1 MTDLVSLRFPFPAIV
16 AWLRVM
22 AIGGLLAAGVA
33 PVRGQGT
40 PADYERAAKFGAWT
54 RNKVF
59 RSAVVPHWSE
69 DGNRFWYRNDL
80 AEDEREFIVV
90 DAVKGT
96 RQLAFDHAKLAAALG
111 KIRKA
116 DVAPKHLPVD
126 RLTLDPAGHWL
137 RFDAFGKRYELKS
150 ATGELSEAA
159 NEKPASSLPMLDKI
173 RPTQRTG
180 EAARIVFVNARN
192 APLELFWIDAEG
204 RRVSYGALAAG
215 QESVMQTFAGHVWL
229 VADSK
234 KGTLGIFE
242 AAEGGGRVVLS
253 ADLKFQPSEAAPKRP
268 SGNASPDGKWIASFK
283 GRNLILVEKSTKKE
297 IVLTRDG
304 TADDGY
310 EGPVFWSPDSSRLV
324 AMRTVKGDDRKV
336 NLIESSPKDSIY
348 PKLHTLSYAKPGDK
362 LTISKPRLFDAQT
375 LEAIP
380 VSDDLFRDPWSI
392 TQPHWDRAG
401 KEFVFLF
408 NQRGHQALRLVGID
422 GATGKTRAIIDE
434 TSRTFVD
441 YAGKFFLQE
450 IEETGEILWMS
461 ERGGWNHLY
470 LIDQATGAVKNPI
483 THGEWVV
490 RGVDRVDA
498 KKRQIWFRAGGI
510 HAKQD
515 PYHVHHCRV
524 DFDGTGLVI
533 LTQGDGN
540 HAVRP
545 SPDGRFL
552 LDTYSRVDLPPVT
565 ELRRADDGSLVCAL
579 EQGDMSLL
587 VKAGWQVPE
596 RFTAKGRDG
605 TTDIYG
611 VIYRPTNFDPAKKYP
626 VIEAIYAGPHGS
638 FVPKEFRAHHRPQEM
653 AELGFIVVQIDG
665 MGTSNRSKAFHDV
678 CWKNLGD
685 SGFPDRILWIR
696 AAARTHPSMDIRRV
710 GIYGGSAG
718 GQSALRALLAH
729 GDFYYVAVA
738 DCGCHDNRIDKIWWN
753 ELWMGYPLGPQYQE
767 QSNVANAHKLTGRL
781 LLTVGELDR
790 NVDPASTMQV
800 VNALIKAGKDFD
812 LLVVPGAGHGVGET
826 PYAARR
832 RQDFFVRHLLGV
844 APPERNGRPEDVAQ

>member
-1 MTDLVSLRFPFPAIV
+1 VNYYNRLEGLPVPTNST
-16 AWLRVM
+16 WLRTLL
-22 AIGGLLAAGVA
+22 IGLSLHLAAVTA
-33 PVRGQGT
+33 PGQGT
-40 PADYERAAKFGAWT
+40 PADYARAEKLAEWS

-59 RSAVVPHWSE
+59 RTAVVPHWSE

-80 AEDEREFIVV
+80 ADGEREFIAV

-96 RQLAFDHAKLAAALG
+96 RRLAFDASKLAAALG
-111 KIRKA
+111 KIEKQPVSA
-116 DVAPKHLPVD
+116 KKLPID
-126 RLTLDPAGHWL
+126 RLTLDPAGEWV
-137 RFDAFGKRYELKS
+137 RFDAFGKRYEFTT
-150 ATGELSEAA
+150 ATGALREAMPEPA
-159 NEKPASSLPMLDKI
+159 ASSLPLLDKI

-180 EAARIVFVNARN
+180 DAARIVFVNAQKK
-192 APLELFWIDAEG
+192 PLELFWIDPDG
-204 RRVSYGALAAG
+204 QRISYGSLAAG
-215 QESVMQTFAGHVWL
+215 QESTMQTFAGHVWMI
-229 VADSK
+229 ADNK
-234 KGTLGIFE
+234 KRPIAVVE
-242 AAEGGGRVVLS
+242 AAEGGGRVLVT
-253 ADLKFQPSEAAPKRP
+253 ADMKLAPAEASPKRP
-268 SGNASPDGKWIASFK
+268 SGNASPDGKWIAGFK
-283 GRNLILVEKSTKKE
+283 DHNLILTDRSTKKE
-297 IVLTRDG
+297 IPLTKDG
-304 TADDGY
+304 AAADGY
-310 EGPVFWSPDSSRLV
+310 EGPVFWSPDSSRLI
-324 AMRTVKGDDRKV
+324 AMRTVPGDDRKV
-336 NLIESSPKDSIY
+336 NLIESSPKDQIY

-362 LTISKPRLFDAQT
+362 LTISKPHLFDVAALT
-375 LEAIP
+375 EIA
-380 VSDDLFRDPWSI
+380 VSDELFRNPWSI
-392 TQPHWDRAG
+392 TQLHWDRAG

-434 TSRTFVD
+434 NSTTFID
-441 YAGKFFLQE
+441 YAGKFFLQA
-450 IEETGEILWMS
+450 IEETGDILWMS
-461 ERGGWNHLY
+461 ERDGWNHLY
-470 LIDQATGAVKNPI
+470 RIDQATGAVKNPI

-498 KKRQIWFRAGGI
+498 AKRQIWFRAGGI
-510 HAKQD
+510 VPNQD

-524 DFDGTGLVI
+524 NFDGTGLVV
-533 LTQGDGN
+533 LTQGNGN
-540 HAVRP
+540 HTIHP

-552 LDTYSRVDLPPVT
+552 IDTYSRVDMPPVT
-565 ELRRADDGSLVCAL
+565 ELRRADDGTLVCAL
-579 EQGDMSLL
+579 ETADMSLL

-596 RFTAKGRDG
+596 RFVAKGRDG

-696 AAARTHPSMDIRRV
+696 AAARTRPWMDIRRV

-738 DCGCHDNRIDKIWWN
+738 DCGCHDNRMDKIWWN
-753 ELWMGYPLGPQYQE
+753 ELWMGYPMGPEYSE
-767 QSNVANAHKLTGRL
+767 QSNVTNAHKLTGRL

-800 VNALIKAGKDFD
+800 VNALVKARKDFD
-812 LLVVPGAGHGVGET
+812 LLIVPGAGHGIGES

-844 APPERNGRPEDVAQ
+844 APPERNGPAREGN